1 MQAHSHDECRAN
13 ALHCVDI
20 AEHAHTPDDRS
31 DFLAFP
37 EAWFKLADEI
47 DHSARL
53 ISFIDALGAPD
64 PVKEEAA
71 LPEPALQSLRRL
83 TAAIVAIPNR
93 FIADR
98 LTSTESNGL

>member
-1 MQAHSHDECRAN
+1 MQAHSGDECRAN

-31 DFLAFP
+31 DFLAFA
-37 EAWFKLADEI
+37 EAWYKLADEI

-53 ISFIDALGAPD
+53 ISFINALGARD
-64 PVKEEAA
+64 PVNEEPA
-71 LPEPALQSLRRL
+71 LPEHAVQSLRRL
-83 TAAIVAIPNR
+83 TAAIVGIPNR

-98 LTSTESNGL
+98 LTPTRSNGL